1 MNLMTPLLLD
11 KLEGYIKEDTMIPF
25 YKSKE
30 WRKLRAIAKRR
41 DHYECQLCKGAGSY
55 AQGEMVHHIKEV
67 KDYPELALTL
77 NNLQTLCNSCHNR
90 VHDKLPNQKKKF
102 TNEERW

>member
-1 MNLMTPLLLD
+1 MTPLILKQL
-11 KLEGYIKEDTMIPF
+11 KEYIAANDMIRF

-30 WRKLRAIAKRR
+30 WRKLRAIAKKR
-41 DHYECQLCKGAGSY
+41 DHNECQMCKANGKYSKGD
-55 AQGEMVHHIKEV
+55 MVHHIKEV
-67 KDYPELALTL
+67 KDNPELALAL
-77 NNLQTLCNSCHNR
+77 SNLQTLCNACHNK

>member
-11 KLEGYIKEDTMIPF
+11 QLKEYIKANTMIPF

-41 DHYECQLCKGAGSY
+41 DNNECQMCKEIGGYSKGY
-55 AQGEMVHHIKEV
+55 MVHHIKEV

-77 NNLQTLCNSCHNR
+77 NNLQTLCNSCHNK
-90 VHDKLPNQKKKF
+90 VHDKLPNQKKSF